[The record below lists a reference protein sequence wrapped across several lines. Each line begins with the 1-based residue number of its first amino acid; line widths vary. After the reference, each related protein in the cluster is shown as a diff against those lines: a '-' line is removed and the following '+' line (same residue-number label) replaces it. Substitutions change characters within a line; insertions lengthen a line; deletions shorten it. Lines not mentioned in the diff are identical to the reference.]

1 MQLKAGILAAI
12 VAASSVSA
20 TPIENGLTQK
30 HVVIQ
35 HENKICISKHQ
46 VDACATGNRATG
58 FRKIN
63 MPVVCREQFD
73 DQYIVRAQSG
83 EKLEEIHQATATDFV
98 QRKVP
103 RSCVDEQEEE
113 GEQQS
118 TSTTRANARRSQWK
132 PIRGAH
138 ANKHMINESESA
150 SESDQYLKLKLAR
163 FTENLIPR
171 FQNEF
176 QKYQQEKKSD
186 SNSESEMQ
194 EWETVDKSNV
204 SEQIRTTW
212 KKLSLERM
220 MRMSEKEHQKINQYL
235 RLMLAQKPSVA
246 QWLFQYEGELP
257 MVYATLAKTLREFML
272 QPYWTEDEQV
282 SKVLSHQYNTV
293 ANRIWTYVVKQ
304 LIVLREQQQSQT
316 EQKNTT
322 VPELEEIVQRVWE
335 EAKKELRNHE
345 IQTSERNYNKFLQ
358 QLKEQ
363 KPEQYKKMFKI
374 FNQVNLAEEE
384 SRKIAKNL
392 LQLLISSFLISTPER
407 QNVSES
413 GEQQQQQQQYNYQP
427 SNWNE
432 EELKQAEQQLR
443 DAIRRDWTNDYERHF
458 ESKYHQGQKQGEEQD
473 FERNQ
478 DYETEQQ
485 WTDKQ
490 AHQQNGLFNKLRVV
504 YQRFANNIK
513 RVSGYNQMEN

>member
-35 HENKICISKHQ
+35 HDNKICISKHQ
-46 VDACATGNRATG
+46 VDACVTGNRATS

-83 EKLEEIHQATATDFV
+83 EQLEEIHQATATDFV

-103 RSCVDEQEEE
+103 RNCVDEHEEE
-113 GEQQS
+113 SEQQS
-118 TSTTRANARRSQWK
+118 NTRDNSRRAQWK

-138 ANKHMINESESA
+138 ANKHMINESA
-150 SESDQYLKLKLAR
+150 SESDQYLNLKLAR

-176 QKYQQEKKSD
+176 QKYQQEKTSD
-186 SNSESEMQ
+186 SNSGSEMQ
-194 EWETVDKSNV
+194 EWETVEKNNV

-246 QWLFQYEGELP
+246 QWLFHYEGELP

-304 LIVLREQQQSQT
+304 LVVLREQQQNKTQ
-316 EQKNTT
+316 QTT

-335 EAKKELRNHE
+335 EAKKELRNNE
-345 IQTSERNYNKFLQ
+345 IETSERNYNKFLH

-413 GEQQQQQQQYNYQP
+413 SEQEQQQYNYQP

-443 DAIRRDWTNDYERHF
+443 DAIRRDWNNDYERHF
-458 ESKYHQGQKQGEEQD
+458 ESNYHQNQNQKHGEEQD
-473 FERNQ
+473 FERSQ

-490 AHQQNGLFNKLRVV
+490 AQQQNGLFNKLRVV

-513 RVSGYNQMEN
+513 RVSGYN